1 MFEYPHG
8 EGEAQGFMWSLS
20 NRLADTCL
28 NLFDEGGAA
37 RFEKR
42 SEVPLTLDEQTGYRD
57 FFDLRLRDLPA
68 VLDTLVVLEAEAEER
83 WREEEERKAVE
94 RKERNRIRAKERR
107 RLKKLGE
114 W

>member
-1 MFEYPHG
+1 ML
-8 EGEAQGFMWSLS
+8 GFQLS
-20 NRLADTCL
+20 DRVHLPL
-28 NLFDEGGAA
+28 IEPGDECAA
-37 RFEKR
+37 RFEER
-42 SEVPLTLDEQTGYRD
+42 GEMPLILDGRTAHRD
-57 FFDLRLRDLPA
+57 FYDLTLRDLPA